1 MIWELAGG
9 RRIDFR
15 QRVQIMG
22 VLNVT
27 PDSFYDGGRYAD
39 PSAAVD
45 RALTLVE
52 AGADIVDVGGE
63 STRPPV
69 YGRAAEVPAA
79 EEERRVLPVIEGIR
93 RHSDVPLS
101 VDTVKA
107 RVARRALAAGA
118 DIVNDVSAL
127 SHDEEMAP
135 AAAEAGAPAILMH
148 RRGTPATMQRD
159 TRYDDLTGEVS
170 AYLEERV
177 EYAAAR
183 GIPPARIAV
192 DPGIGFGKS
201 FAGNHE
207 LLRRAGSFSVR
218 GCPVFV
224 GASRKSFLWKPMG
237 LTPESALEASLAAAV
252 LAVLHGARALRV
264 HDVRETVRAV
274 RVCEAAEAPP

>member
-39 PSAAVD
+39 PSEAVD

-63 STRPPV
+63 STRPPL

-79 EEERRVLPVIEGIR
+79 EEERRVLPVIEAIR

-183 GIPPARIAV
+183 GIPPSRIAV

-237 LTPESALEASLAAAV
+237 LTPEDALEASLAAAV
-252 LAVLHGARALRV
+252 LAVLHGAWALRV
-264 HDVRETVRAV
+264 HDVRETARAV

>member
-39 PSAAVD
+39 CSAAVD
-45 RALTLVE
+45 RALSLVE

-63 STRPPV
+63 STRPPL
-69 YGRAAEVPAA
+69 YGQAAEVPAA
-79 EEERRVLPVIEGIR
+79 EEERRVLPVIEAVR
-93 RHSDVPLS
+93 KHSEVPLS

-107 RVARRALAAGA
+107 GVARQALDAGA
-118 DIVNDVSAL
+118 DIVNDISAL

-135 AAAEAGAPAILMH
+135 AAAEAGAPVILMH

-159 TRYDDLTGEVS
+159 THYADLTGEVA

-177 EYAAAR
+177 EFASGH

-207 LLRRAGSFSVR
+207 LLRRAGAFSVR
-218 GCPVFV
+218 GCPVVV

-237 LTPESALEASLAAAV
+237 LAPEDALEASLAAAV

-274 RVCEAAEAPP
+274 RVSEAAEAAP